1 MDELGWSWPA
11 WKFAMK
17 REDLTTKLHDQ
28 YNTFPSSIQ
37 DPEAFHHDV
46 YEISNKASTTDEFH
60 RMMADRK
67 RQRLLELSDSLESA
81 AFEIIAHPKLIG
93 TEQWQ
98 YALQLFRTRSL
109 DSLVRYFSSYLT
121 YSSPLTPPSSE
132 SSFAEVS
139 SVGTASTKPTTIDDN
154 NNDDDHENVPVPS
167 FLAKE
172 DEASFT
178 HEPQELHD
186 TTFTSLDSKIP
197 LSPRSMTMKSDT
209 TVSSQSDISTH
220 DFALS
225 HPPTPPRS
233 LSFSGSEAE
242 SVPALSKSLSDD
254 DDDTSQSEA
263 DSPAASEPDLMES
276 RSSLESL
283 GFSGSESGHLKK
295 DYDYNDDEED
305 IPSAQMPADSFFS
318 DNFETVQVP
327 LESCEP
333 MEADTPT
340 PRQETVSYCYVDSK
354 PLYQHHPYRAQSPNK
369 SESPKSTRFARRDV
383 TPPGRRGGCFS
394 RRSPEEMFSRIQKP
408 PLLDPARIRARGRI
422 AATRLE

>member
-1 MDELGWSWPA
+1 
-11 WKFAMK
+11 MK

-46 YEISNKASTTDEFH
+46 YEISNEASTRDEFH
-60 RMMADRK
+60 RLMAARK
-67 RQRLLELSDSLESA
+67 QQRLQELSDSLESA
-81 AFEIIAHPKLIG
+81 AFEIIAHPKLVG

-109 DSLVRYFSSYLT
+109 DSLVRYFSSYLPSG
-121 YSSPLTPPSSE
+121 YQTPPSAG

-139 SVGTASTKPTTIDDN
+139 SVGTASTNPSAF
-154 NNDDDHENVPVPS
+154 DDDDQHGVTVPT

-172 DEASFT
+172 DKAHYT

-186 TTFTSLDSKIP
+186 AISLSLDSKIP

-209 TVSSQSDISTH
+209 DTAASSQSTDDISTH
-220 DFALS
+220 DFAFS
-225 HPPTPPRS
+225 HPPTPPRT

-242 SVPALSKSLSDD
+242 SVPALAKSVSDD
-254 DDDTSQSEA
+254 DDMSQSEA
-263 DSPAASEPDLMES
+263 DSPAASETDLMES

-295 DYDYNDDEED
+295 DYHYNDDEED
-305 IPSAQMPADSFFS
+305 IPSAQMPADSFFA
-318 DNFETVQVP
+318 DDFETVQVP

-333 MEADTPT
+333 MEAETPT
-340 PRQETVSYCYVDSK
+340 PRQETVSSCYIDSK
-354 PLYQHHPYRAQSPNK
+354 PFHQLPPCRTRSPNR
-369 SESPKSTRFARRDV
+369 SASPKSTRLPRRGV
-383 TPPGRRGGCFS
+383 SPPGLRRGCIS
-394 RRSPEEMFSRIQKP
+394 RRSPEEIFSRIQKP
-408 PLLDPARIRARGRI
+408 SLPDPVRIRAKVRI
-422 AATRLE
+422 VATRLEQ